1 MNVHGV
7 DEMHRYVGNKKTIV
21 GSGLLLIDLGSTS
34 STLSWHPR
42 NWGRKEAQ
50 EESLENIEWVAT
62 DYWKAY

>member
-1 MNVHGV
+1 
-7 DEMHRYVGNKKTIV
+7 VGNKKTIV

-34 STLSWHPR
+34 STLPWHPR

-50 EESLENIEWVAT
+50 EENLENIEWVAT